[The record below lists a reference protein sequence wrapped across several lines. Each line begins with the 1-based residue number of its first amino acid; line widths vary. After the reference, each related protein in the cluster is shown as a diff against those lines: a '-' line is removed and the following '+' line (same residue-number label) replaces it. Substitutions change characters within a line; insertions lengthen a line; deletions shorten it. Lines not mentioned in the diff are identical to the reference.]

1 MKHHGLFSGSALM
14 IALFTAP
21 ALAGQGSQDRPAAP
35 VQQSAGEYSPGA
47 VAPTL
52 TLPAGTLITVRT
64 RDFLSSDRDQ
74 PGNTFS
80 TLLEQ
85 PIVAQ
90 GWVVARRGQTAMGR
104 VAIAQKAG
112 RGSGVSQLA
121 IELGELVLV
130 DGQQVPVQTQLIQ
143 SAARTSRAQDA
154 AVISGATGIGAAVGA
169 AAGGG
174 QGAAIGAAAGAVAG
188 IAGVL
193 PTRGRPTEIPPD
205 TVLTFRLE
213 EPLTIDT
220 TRSQQAFTPVTPGDY
235 PANDTARTVERYRPR
250 IYSAPSYG
258 TYYPPYDYFYGFYP
272 RPYGG
277 FYPYYGYGY
286 CYGFRP
292 RIYVAPRVFVGPRFV
307 RRR

>member
-14 IALFTAP
+14 IALLAAP

-35 VQQSAGEYSPGA
+35 VQQSAGEYVPGA
-47 VAPTL
+47 VPPTL

-64 RDFLSSDRDQ
+64 TDYLSSDRDHQ
-74 PGNTFS
+74 GDTFS

-90 GWVVARRGQTAMGR
+90 GWVVARRGQTVMGR

-112 RGSGVSQLA
+112 RASGVSQLA

-143 SAARTSRAQDA
+143 SAARTSRAQDT
-154 AVISGATGIGAAVGA
+154 AVIGGATGIGAAVGA

-174 QGAAIGAAAGAVAG
+174 QGAAIGAAAGAAAG
-188 IAGVL
+188 IAGIL
-193 PTRGRPTEIPPD
+193 TTRGRPTEIPPD

-213 EPLTIDT
+213 EPLTVDT
-220 TRSQQAFTPVTPGDY
+220 TRSQQAFSPVTPGDY
-235 PANDTARTVERYRPR
+235 AASNTARPFERYRSRTYSVPR
-250 IYSAPSYG
+250 DSY
-258 TYYPPYDYFYGFYP
+258 YYPPYDHYGFYP
-272 RPYGG
+272 PFYGG
-277 FYPYYGYGY
+277 FYRYYGH
-286 CYGFRP
+286 GFGP
-292 RIYVAPRVFVGPRFV
+292 RIYLAPRIFIGPRFG

>member
-1 MKHHGLFSGSALM
+1 MKHHGLFSGSVLM
-14 IALFTAP
+14 IALVTAP
-21 ALAGQGSQDRPAAP
+21 ARAAQGSQDRPAAP
-35 VQQSAGEYSPGA
+35 VQQSAGEYAPGA

-74 PGNTFS
+74 PGDTFS

-90 GWVVARRGQTAMGR
+90 GRVVARRGQTVIGR

-130 DGQQVPVQTQLIQ
+130 DGQQVPIQTQLIRS
-143 SAARTSRAQDA
+143 SAGTSHAQDA
-154 AVISGATGIGAAVGA
+154 AVIGGATGIGAAVGA

-174 QGAAIGAAAGAVAG
+174 QGAAIGAAG
-188 IAGVL
+188 GVL
-193 PTRGRPTEIPPD
+193 TTRGRPTEIPMD

-220 TRSQQAFTPVTPGDY
+220 TGSQQAFAPVTPGDY
-235 PANDTARTVERYRPR
+235 PASDTARTFERYRPR
-250 IYSAPSYG
+250 IYSVPSHGY
-258 TYYPPYDYFYGFYP
+258 YYPPYDYYHGFYP

-286 CYGFRP
+286 GFRP
-292 RIYVAPRVFVGPRFV
+292 RIYVPPRVFVGPRFG